1 MAEFDWDKP
10 AASTATVPD
19 WDKPAVPQEKKAPE
33 LLPKGSLD
41 QMKKT
46 PGQAFMKSAVEALP
60 SAGGAYGGME
70 AGALLGSPLGPVGS
84 IVGGL
89 GGALAGGYYG
99 EKAGKKIGEYIPES
113 VKQATGF
120 TQEERTAER
129 KKQPL
134 ASALGTL
141 APDVATLGPGLVK
154 AGRYAASMVKNPLPI
169 ADIKDMSEVGKK
181 GFDFLKD
188 KAGKLYEARKLE
200 ADTNYENAF
209 NAARQAQAKG
219 EPFATSQQGRTLLA
233 ELENDKQVFAGG
245 KKFEK
250 GEEKIA
256 GIDRLIKAIKGTTT
270 GGEVVP
276 VGKGLI
282 SGKLTKKLPTKTTEK
297 DIEAL
302 VEELRFLR
310 DVDAKGKPYD
320 AYAALSADYKRDLIK
335 KMEAKLYE
343 WAPEYRAADEAYKVS
358 SAKLQPFKTEL
369 MSGALKGEKF
379 DPSDLVKTPEKFGEI
394 FFSNV
399 NGVQNL
405 KTATGDNAEVAR
417 LGKEYV
423 ASLMANKSPQ
433 AVQDFVRD
441 TSQTGWMKEAGIYD
455 SVLDYATKATSAETK
470 QKILSNLT
478 KGALLGV
485 GASAIGGPTYYGIR
499 RGLGL

>member
-1 MAEFDWDKP
+1 MATDISDLPSPSKIDISDLPSPKKEAEP
-10 AASTATVPD
+10 
-19 WDKPAVPQEKKAPE
+19 EKESGFIKSAKAF
-33 LLPKGSLD
+33 G
-41 QMKKT
+41 
-46 PGQAFMKSAVEALP
+46 KSAVEALP

-89 GGALAGGYYG
+89 GGALVGGYYG
-99 EKAGKKIGEYIPES
+99 EKAGKQVGEYIPES
-113 VKQATGF
+113 VKEATGF
-120 TQEERTAER
+120 TSQERSKER
-129 KKQPL
+129 KNQQL
-134 ASALGTL
+134 ASALGTI
-141 APDVATLGPGLVK
+141 APDVATLGPGLFK
-154 AGRYAASMVKNPLPI
+154 AGRYAASMIKNPLPI

-188 KAGKLYEARKLE
+188 KAGKLYEARKVE

-209 NAARQAQAKG
+209 NAARQAQAAN

-233 ELENDKQVFAGG
+233 ELENDKRILAGG
-245 KKFEK
+245 KEFEK

-270 GGEVVP
+270 GGGTAP
-276 VGKGLI
+276 VGKGLV
-282 SGKLTKKLPTKTTEK
+282 SSKLTKKLPTKTTEK

-310 DVDAKGKPYD
+310 DTNATGKPYE
-320 AYAALSADYKRDLIK
+320 AYASLSGKYKQDLI
-335 KMEAKLYE
+335 EKLERQLYD
-343 WAPEYRAADEAYKVS
+343 WAPEYRKADEAYKVS
-358 SAKLQPFKTEL
+358 SAKLAPFKTEL

-379 DPSDLVKTPEKFGEI
+379 DPSDLVKTPEKFGET

-405 KTATGDNAEVAR
+405 KAATGDNAEVAR

-423 ASLMANKSPQ
+423 ASLLANKTPDEIQ
-433 AVQDFVRD
+433 KIVKNTAN
-441 TSQTGWMKEAGIYD
+441 TGWLKEAGIYD
-455 SVLDYATKATSAETK
+455 DVVQYANKATSAQTK
-470 QKILSNLT
+470 QKVLSALT

-485 GASAIGGPTYYGIR
+485 GASAIGGPAYYGIR